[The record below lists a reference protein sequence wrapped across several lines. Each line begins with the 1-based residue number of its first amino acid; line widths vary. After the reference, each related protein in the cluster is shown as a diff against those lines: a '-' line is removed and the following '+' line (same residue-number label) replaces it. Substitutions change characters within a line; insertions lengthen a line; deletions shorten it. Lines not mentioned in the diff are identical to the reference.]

1 MASRHTIYPPR
12 SYGGFPVAVKWL
24 LISNIAL
31 FVLYF
36 FSVVA
41 GLGRLWEPFALSP
54 SDVLQRFQVWQLV
67 TYLFLHDPLGF
78 GHILWNMLGLWMF
91 GADLERQWGRD
102 EFLKYYFLTGVG
114 AGVCIV
120 IASILFESQRGTVTI
135 GSSGALFG
143 LLLAFGYLFPDRE
156 VLLSF
161 IIPIKAKYFV
171 MIFGAIAFMSTFHP
185 SSGVSNIAHLSGM
198 IIGFIYLRT
207 KKPARR
213 PAYARAGT
221 GDSLRQKYKEWK
233 IQRARR
239 KFEVYMRK
247 RENDRDRFV
256 H

>member
-1 MASRHTIYPPR
+1 M
-12 SYGGFPVAVKWL
+12 AVKWL

-41 GLGRLWEPFALSP
+41 GLGRLWEPFALNP
-54 SDVLQRFQVWQLV
+54 SDVLGSFQVWQLV

-91 GADLERQWGRD
+91 GADLERHWGRD

-120 IASILFESQRGTVTI
+120 IASVLFESQRGTVTI

-185 SSGVSNIAHLSGM
+185 SSGVSNIAHISGM
-198 IIGFIYLRT
+198 VIGFLYLRT

-213 PAYARAGT
+213 PAYGRVST